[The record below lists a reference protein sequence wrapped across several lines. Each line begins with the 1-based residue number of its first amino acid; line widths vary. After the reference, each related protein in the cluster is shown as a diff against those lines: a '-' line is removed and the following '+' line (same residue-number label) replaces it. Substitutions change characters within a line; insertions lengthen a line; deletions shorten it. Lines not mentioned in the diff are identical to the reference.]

1 MDITYRLQLIA
12 RYTTTYNTTLQ
23 LPTNTNLIY
32 KNTYLLTYL
41 LTLFIQTKRT
51 SIYTT
56 YNTNII
62 LTFTLHCTAH
72 TYTIYTSTNC
82 NTYNTISN
90 HLMNYSWLTFFFFAF
105 VTMLPTL
112 HYTKATNYGHRTTTT
127 TTKKKSALKSNK
139 VSNLLFVRPELVFLK
154 K

>member
-90 HLMNYSWLTFFFFAF
+90 HLMKLQLAYFFFFF
-105 VTMLPTL
+105 FFCLRYYVTNTALYKSHEL
-112 HYTKATNYGHRTTTT
+112 RSSNNNNND
-127 TTKKKSALKSNK
+127 KKKVLA
-139 VSNLLFVRPELVFLK
+139 
-154 K
+154 